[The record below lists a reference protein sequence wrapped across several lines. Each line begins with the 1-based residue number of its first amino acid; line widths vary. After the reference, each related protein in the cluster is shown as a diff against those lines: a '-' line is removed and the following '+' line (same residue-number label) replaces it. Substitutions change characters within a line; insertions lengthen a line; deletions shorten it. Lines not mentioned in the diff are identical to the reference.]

1 MDHILTLLCDPGK
14 AILTPEIAEAAR
26 RALAGERGGVDWL
39 ADRVACE
46 MPFAGMAPRAATAAA
61 RRALDGIP
69 VDVVAQPR
77 AGRRKRLLVA
87 DMDSTIITAETID
100 ELATL
105 AGVGDKV
112 RAITERAMAG
122 ALDFS
127 ASLRARV
134 ALLEGLEEAALERVF
149 RDAAR
154 LTPGARAMVRTMRA
168 HGAHTVLVS
177 GGFTYFTS
185 RVATLA
191 GFDANQGNRLEVDNG
206 RLTGRIAEPII
217 NRDSKQRA
225 LESLANDRGL
235 ALAETMAVGD
245 GANDIGMLR
254 VAGLGV
260 AFRAGTA
267 VAEQAAVRIDHGDL
281 TALLYLQGYRES
293 EILRDAR

>member
-1 MDHILTLLCDPGK
+1 MDHILTLLSNPGK
-14 AILTPEIAEAAR
+14 TILTPEIAERAR
-26 RALAGERGGVDWL
+26 RALVGESGPVDWL
-39 ADRVACE
+39 ADRIACE
-46 MPFAGMAPRAATAAA
+46 VPFAGMSPRAATAAA
-61 RRALDGIP
+61 RRALDGYP

-87 DMDSTIITAETID
+87 DMDSTIITVETID
-100 ELATL
+100 ELAAL

-134 ALLEGLEEAALERVF
+134 AMLEGLEEAALERVF
-149 RDAAR
+149 RDTVR
-154 LTPGARAMVRTMRA
+154 LTPGARALVRTMRA

-185 RVATLA
+185 RVAALA
-191 GFDANQGNRLEVDNG
+191 GFNANQGNRLEVDNG
-206 RLTGRIAEPII
+206 RLTGCIVEPIV

-225 LESLANDRGL
+225 LERLASDRGMVL
-235 ALAETMAVGD
+235 ADTMAVGD

-260 AFRAGTA
+260 AFRAEET
-267 VAEQAAVRIDHGDL
+267 VAEQAAARVDHGDL
-281 TALLYLQGYRES
+281 TALLYLQGYRGS